1 MSGNCR
7 AIHHQLRQDL
17 NKSTDAM
24 IQSFAGKDTEDLFR
38 SEQNRR
44 FSNISRVALRKLI
57 QMNQARSLGDLA
69 VPPGNRLEA
78 LRGRLAGL
86 HSIRVNDQ
94 WRIVF
99 RWTDSGPEDVAIVD
113 YH

>member
-1 MSGNCR
+1 
-7 AIHHQLRQDL
+7 
-17 NKSTDAM
+17 M
-24 IQSFAGKDTEDLFR
+24 IQSFSDSDTEKLFR
-38 SEQNRR
+38 TETNRR
-44 FSNISRVALRKLI
+44 FAAIARVALRKLI
-57 QMNQARSLGDLA
+57 QMNQAGSLDDLK

-78 LRGRLAGL
+78 LKGSLAGF

-99 RWTDSGPEDVAIVD
+99 RWTTAGPAEVAIVD

>member
-1 MSGNCR
+1 
-7 AIHHQLRQDL
+7 
-17 NKSTDAM
+17 M
-24 IQSFAGKDTEDLFR
+24 IQSFADADTEQLFLEER
-38 SEQNRR
+38 NRR
-44 FSNISRVALRKLI
+44 FHAVARVALRKLI
-57 QMNQARSLGDLA
+57 QMNRAGQITDLA

-78 LRGRLAGL
+78 LKGALAGL

-99 RWTDSGPEDVAIVD
+99 RWTDSGPADVRIVD

>member
-1 MSGNCR
+1 
-7 AIHHQLRQDL
+7 
-17 NKSTDAM
+17 M
-24 IQSFAGKDTEDLFR
+24 IQSFADADTEQLFR
-38 SEQNRR
+38 EERNRR
-44 FSNISRVALRKLI
+44 FHAVARVALRKLI
-57 QMNQARSLGDLA
+57 QMNRAGQLTDLA

-78 LRGRLAGL
+78 LKVALAGL

-99 RWTDSGPEDVAIVD
+99 RWTDSGPADVRIVD

>member
-1 MSGNCR
+1 
-7 AIHHQLRQDL
+7 
-17 NKSTDAM
+17 M
-24 IQSFAGKDTEDLFR
+24 IQSFSDRDTEELFR
-38 SEQNRR
+38 TDSNRR
-44 FSNISRVALRKLI
+44 FASIARVALRKLI
-57 QMNQARSLGDLA
+57 QMNQAAALDDLK

-78 LRGRLAGL
+78 LQGRLAGL

-99 RWTDSGPEDVAIVD
+99 RWTSAGPAEVAIVD